1 MHPKLQ
7 QAIVATRSG
16 RKKDAQH
23 LLIDTLRDN
32 PAEADAW
39 YLLSQLVE
47 SEKRQVSYLKKT
59 VEIDPG
65 HPKAKQRLMQLGEI
79 PVPAPIFSEEREPVL
94 IVAEEET
101 STTVETALQ
110 EEPPSQEGTTS
121 LEGTTSQEPKKPQVA
136 SRPITPQPTRINKQK
151 PRSENAKIDTE
162 WRRTAGQPV
171 TEKAVQP
178 AKAAQSVKTPDNQK
192 DIKPTET
199 NKPTP
204 WLTILL
210 LIILVG
216 ILGLF
221 GYWLYL
227 FFFNSF

>member
-23 LLIDTLRDN
+23 LLIDILRDN
-32 PAEADAW
+32 PSDADAW

-47 SEKRQVSYLKKT
+47 SESRQVSYLEKT

-65 HPKAKQRLMQLGEI
+65 HPKAKQRLMQLGAI
-79 PVPAPIFSEEREPVL
+79 PVPAPIFSEGHKPSA
-94 IVAEEET
+94 IVAEDESAT
-101 STTVETALQ
+101 SQEAPLQ
-110 EEPPSQEGTTS
+110 EEISSQESKKS
-121 LEGTTSQEPKKPQVA
+121 LVESEPV
-136 SRPITPQPTRINKQK
+136 TPQSTRVNKQK
-151 PRSENAKIDTE
+151 SRSENAKVDTE

-171 TEKAVQP
+171 TEKAAQP
-178 AKAAQSVKTPDNQK
+178 AKASEPIQTPDKQQ
-192 DIKPTET
+192 DTERTKT
-199 NKPTP
+199 NKQTP

-210 LIILVG
+210 IIILVG

-221 GYWLYL
+221 GYWLYV
-227 FFFNSF
+227 FFFSSF